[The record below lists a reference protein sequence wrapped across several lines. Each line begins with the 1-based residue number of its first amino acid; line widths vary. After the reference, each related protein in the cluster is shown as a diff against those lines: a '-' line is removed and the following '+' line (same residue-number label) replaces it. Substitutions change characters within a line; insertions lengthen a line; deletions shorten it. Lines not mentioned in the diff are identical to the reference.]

1 MLSWNAHDLRMAWRN
16 PRLQLIALFAF
27 VLASRFPFLDAGYG
41 ANVDAWRVARAA
53 RDIGT
58 TGEYTVSRFPGYPVQ
73 EIVCSWIWRG
83 GPVALNGLTAL
94 FSAVSVV
101 AFAMIARKLQFH
113 NWLLAAVAL
122 AATPI
127 FFVSSVCSK
136 DYIWA
141 LAFVLLSLLGAL
153 HNRPVLCGIL
163 LGLATG
169 CRITS
174 LAMGLPLALI
184 LFEQPTGR
192 DRLRALLQFSV
203 AAAIVAILAFSPVW
217 LHYGTSFFTFYENHA
232 RPDWATVARRGLID
246 VWGVAGLVGLGIGAI
261 GFSLRRTRTLPANKW
276 VVPALLLAIVVY
288 ICAYLRL
295 PDQAGYLLPIVP
307 AVLLLWQQFA
317 SRRTFQVVAACL
329 LIAPFVEVS
338 NHGFSPGAIVADHK
352 ERIETMARI
361 VGFLAYA
368 EKLPGHNTIVVGA
381 WEPQIAVMLPQ
392 VFHGRN
398 CYAYLL
404 TGSDAAVALRR
415 GDGIF
420 YVPTIREFNYRVYGI
435 DLVNYGARDLHA
447 LFLHEQAERAG
458 PD

>member
-1 MLSWNAHDLRMAWRN
+1 
-16 PRLQLIALFAF
+16 
-27 VLASRFPFLDAGYG
+27 
-41 ANVDAWRVARAA
+41 
-53 RDIGT
+53 
-58 TGEYTVSRFPGYPVQ
+58 
-73 EIVCSWIWRG
+73 
-83 GPVALNGLTAL
+83 
-94 FSAVSVV
+94 V

-141 LAFVLLSLLGAL
+141 LAFVLLSLLSAL

-217 LHYGTSFFTFYENHA
+217 LHYGTSFFSFYENHA
-232 RPDWATVARRGLID
+232 RPDWETIARRGLIE
-246 VWGVAGLVGLGIGAI
+246 VWGVAGLVGLGIGAV
-261 GFSLRRTRTLPANKW
+261 GLSLRRTRTAPTNRW
-276 VVPALLLAIVVY
+276 VVPALLLAVVIY

-317 SRRTFQVVAACL
+317 SRRTFQAVAACL

-338 NHGFSPGAIVADHK
+338 NHGFSPGAIIASVSASAVVNVDLPWNPARLEQRIARAWRKNQTRSVTVVNLVCEDSIEQQRHRPGRRTVGVAVDAAAGD
-352 ERIETMARI
+352 RDDVDLGGDGARGDRFI
-361 VGFLAYA
+361 G
-368 EKLPGHNTIVVGA
+368 VVGA
-381 WEPQIAVMLPQ
+381 L
-392 VFHGRN
+392 GRE
-398 CYAYLL
+398 AE
-404 TGSDAAVALRR
+404 TGRRNAEVAVAAADVIELDGAFEALDLRPFAVSR
-415 GDGIF
+415 HKD
-420 YVPTIREFNYRVYGI
+420 
-435 DLVNYGARDLHA
+435 
-447 LFLHEQAERAG
+447 AELIYF
-458 PD
+458 